1 MGVEEAKS
9 GPAATPLPRRSAEAV
24 STDQEIFGEL
34 YSGLRRFAAVVGA
47 VEMDPDD
54 LVQDA
59 VARALAGGR
68 LSRFDSPGAYLR
80 RAIVNA
86 ASNDRRG
93 VGRRGRALV
102 RLRGGLVEGQ
112 LARYPSD
119 AVELAQLPP
128 GVRALIY
135 LRVIE
140 GLSYGEIASM
150 LGVSAA
156 SARMTVSRVLRAL
169 RSSNLD
175 TPSEG
180 LAHD

>member
-1 MGVEEAKS
+1 M
-9 GPAATPLPRRSAEAV
+9 PLPLSPDEAA
-24 STDQEIFGEL
+24 STDQEIFARL
-34 YSGLRRFAAVVGA
+34 YPGLRRFAAVVGA

-59 VARALAGGR
+59 VTRALAGGR

-119 AVELAQLPP
+119 AVELAHLPAA
-128 GVRALIY
+128 VRSLIY
-135 LRVIE
+135 LRVVE
-140 GLSYGEIASM
+140 GLGYDDIAST
-150 LGVSAA
+150 LGVNAA
-156 SARMTVSRVLRAL
+156 SARMTVSRALRAL

-175 TPSEG
+175 MPSEG
-180 LAHD
+180 IAHD

>member
-1 MGVEEAKS
+1 MLS
-9 GPAATPLPRRSAEAV
+9 
-24 STDQEIFGEL
+24 DQEIFGRL
-34 YSGLRRFAAVVGA
+34 YPGLRRFAAVVGA

-54 LVQDA
+54 LVQDV
-59 VARALAGGR
+59 VARALVGGR

-93 VGRRGRALV
+93 VGRRGRALQ

-112 LARYPSD
+112 LAQYPSD
-119 AVELAQLPP
+119 AVDITQLPAS
-128 GVRALIY
+128 VRALIY
-135 LRVIE
+135 LRVVE
-140 GLSYGEIASM
+140 GLSYDDIASM

-156 SARMTVSRVLRAL
+156 SARMTVSRSLAAL

-175 TPSEG
+175 IPSEG
-180 LAHD
+180 IAHD